1 MSKELSNVVK
11 RFLKYVSVDTRSRD
25 DADAIP
31 STQKQFDLARL
42 IEAEMKELGLE
53 NVKLD
58 EHCYVY
64 GYVPA
69 TDPSL
74 PTLGFIAHMDTV
86 EWKGEQCV
94 LPRIVENYP
103 GGDIYLNP
111 SVAIEEDKFPY
122 LNGLIGQDIIVTD
135 GTTVLGADDKAGV
148 AEIMTLAEMLIND
161 KSIRHGRI
169 AIGFTPDEEVGNG
182 ATMFDVKAFGAD
194 FAYTVDGGP
203 IGEIEYENFNAA
215 TARVTVRGR
224 NIHPGAA
231 KDKMVNSAHVFKEFD
246 ALLPALER
254 PEHTEGYEGFFHLEH
269 MQGNVEETKAIYII
283 RDHDMARFTQ
293 RKELMQRAAGFINNR
308 YGEGTLLLKLKDSY
322 YNMKEK
328 ILPHM
333 HLIDTARTAMQAL
346 GITPEIVPIRGGTDG
361 ARLSYMGL
369 PCPNLCTGGYN
380 CHGPREFIPV
390 QSLEKMCEL
399 LREIVIRTYENR

>member
-42 IEAEMKELGLE
+42 IAAEMKELGLE

-182 ATMFDVKAFGAD
+182 ATMFDVKGFGAD

-269 MQGNVEETKAIYII
+269 VQGNVEETKAIYII
-283 RDHDMARFTQ
+283 RDHDMARFTE

-399 LREIVIRTYENR
+399 LREIVIRTYGNR

>member
-42 IEAEMKELGLE
+42 IAAEMKELGLE

-182 ATMFDVKAFGAD
+182 ATMFDVKGFGAD

-283 RDHDMARFTQ
+283 RDHDMARFTE

-399 LREIVIRTYENR
+399 LREIVIRTYGNR

>member
-42 IEAEMKELGLE
+42 IEAEMKELSLE

-182 ATMFDVKAFGAD
+182 ATMFDVKGFGAD

-399 LREIVIRTYENR
+399 LREIVIRTYGNR

>member
-42 IEAEMKELGLE
+42 IAAEMKELGLE

-182 ATMFDVKAFGAD
+182 ATMFDVKGFGAD

-322 YNMKEK
+322 YNMKEQ

-399 LREIVIRTYENR
+399 LREIVIRTYGNR

>member
-182 ATMFDVKAFGAD
+182 ATMFDVKGFGAD

-254 PEHTEGYEGFFHLEH
+254 PEHTEGYEGFFHLEL

-283 RDHDMARFTQ
+283 RDHDMARFTE

-399 LREIVIRTYENR
+399 LREIVIRTYGNR

>member
-182 ATMFDVKAFGAD
+182 ATMFDVKGFGAD

-231 KDKMVNSAHVFKEFD
+231 KDKRVNSAHVFKEFD

-283 RDHDMARFTQ
+283 RDHDMARFTE

-399 LREIVIRTYENR
+399 LREIVIRTYGNR

>member
-42 IEAEMKELGLE
+42 IAAEMKELGLE

-182 ATMFDVKAFGAD
+182 ATMFDVKGFGAD

-283 RDHDMARFTQ
+283 RDHDMARFTE

-361 ARLSYMGL
+361 ARHSYRGL

-399 LREIVIRTYENR
+399 LREIVIRTYGNR

>member
-42 IEAEMKELGLE
+42 IAAEMKELGLE

-169 AIGFTPDEEVGNG
+169 AIGFTRDEEVGNG
-182 ATMFDVKAFGAD
+182 ATMFAVKGFGAD

-399 LREIVIRTYENR
+399 LREIVIRTYGNR

>member
-182 ATMFDVKAFGAD
+182 ATMFDVKGFGAD

-269 MQGNVEETKAIYII
+269 MQGNVEETKVIYII

-399 LREIVIRTYENR
+399 LREIVIRTYGNR

>member
-182 ATMFDVKAFGAD
+182 ATMFDVKGFGAD

-215 TARVTVRGR
+215 TAKVTVRGR

-283 RDHDMARFTQ
+283 RDHDMARFTE

-399 LREIVIRTYENR
+399 LREIVIRTYGNK

>member
-42 IEAEMKELGLE
+42 IAAEMKELGLE

-182 ATMFDVKAFGAD
+182 ATMFDVKGFGAD

-283 RDHDMARFTQ
+283 RDHDMARFTE

-322 YNMKEK
+322 YNMKEQ

-399 LREIVIRTYENR
+399 LREIVIRTYGNR

>member
-42 IEAEMKELGLE
+42 IAAEMKELGLE

-182 ATMFDVKAFGAD
+182 ATMFDVKGFGAD

-283 RDHDMARFTQ
+283 RDHDMARFTE

-328 ILPHM
+328 ILLHM

-399 LREIVIRTYENR
+399 LREIVIRTYGNR

>member
-182 ATMFDVKAFGAD
+182 ATMFDVKGFGAD

-283 RDHDMARFTQ
+283 RDHDTARFTE

-399 LREIVIRTYENR
+399 LREIVIRTYGNR

>member
-42 IEAEMKELGLE
+42 IAAEMKELGLE

-182 ATMFDVKAFGAD
+182 ATMFDFKGFGAD

-322 YNMKEK
+322 YNMKEQ

-399 LREIVIRTYENR
+399 LREIVIRTYGNR

>member
-182 ATMFDVKAFGAD
+182 ATMFDVKGFGAD

-283 RDHDMARFTQ
+283 RDHDMARFTE

-380 CHGPREFIPV
+380 CHGPRELIPV

-399 LREIVIRTYENR
+399 LREIVIRTYGNR

>member
-182 ATMFDVKAFGAD
+182 ATMFDVKGFGAD

-283 RDHDMARFTQ
+283 RDHDMARFTE

-369 PCPNLCTGGYN
+369 PCPNLCTGSYN

-399 LREIVIRTYENR
+399 LREIVIRTYGNR

>member
-42 IEAEMKELGLE
+42 IAAEMKELGLE

-182 ATMFDVKAFGAD
+182 ATMFDVKGFGAD

-399 LREIVIRTYENR
+399 LREIVIRTYGNR

>member
-182 ATMFDVKAFGAD
+182 ATMFDVKGFGAD

-224 NIHPGAA
+224 NIHPGSA

-399 LREIVIRTYENR
+399 LREIVIRTYGNR

>member
-1 MSKELSNVVK
+1 MSKELSNVAK

-182 ATMFDVKAFGAD
+182 ATMFDVKGFGAD

-283 RDHDMARFTQ
+283 RDHDMARFTE

-399 LREIVIRTYENR
+399 LREIVIRTYGNR

>member
-169 AIGFTPDEEVGNG
+169 AIVFTPDEEVGNG
-182 ATMFDVKAFGAD
+182 ATMFDVKGFGAD

-283 RDHDMARFTQ
+283 RDHDMARFTE

-399 LREIVIRTYENR
+399 LREIVIRTYGNR

>member
-42 IEAEMKELGLE
+42 IAAEMKELGLE

-182 ATMFDVKAFGAD
+182 ATMFDVKGFGAD

-231 KDKMVNSAHVFKEFD
+231 KGKMVNSAHVFKEFD

-399 LREIVIRTYENR
+399 LREIVIRTYGNR

>member
-42 IEAEMKELGLE
+42 TEAEMKELGLE

-182 ATMFDVKAFGAD
+182 ATMFDVKGFGAD

-283 RDHDMARFTQ
+283 RDHDMARFTE

-399 LREIVIRTYENR
+399 LREIVIRTYGNR

>member
-1 MSKELSNVVK
+1 MVK
-11 RFLKYVSVDTRSRD
+11 NLPTVAQRFLKYVKVDTRSKD
-25 DADAIP
+25 GVEEIP
-31 STQKQFDLARL
+31 STQRQFDLARI
-42 IEAEMKELGLE
+42 IEAEMKEIGLSD
-53 NVKLD
+53 VHMD

-69 TDPSL
+69 TDEGL

-86 EWKGEQCV
+86 AWYGEHGV
-94 LPRIVENYP
+94 NPRIVENYD
-103 GGDIYLNP
+103 GGSIHLNDSACIDI
-111 SVAIEEDKFPY
+111 ETFPY
-122 LNGLIGQDIIVTD
+122 MRALAGQDLIVTD

-148 AEIMTLAEMLIND
+148 AEIMTMAEMLMRD
-161 KSIRHGRI
+161 KSVRHGKI

-182 ATMFDVKAFGAD
+182 ATLFDVEGFGAD

-215 TARVTVRGR
+215 SAFITVQGQS
-224 NIHPGAA
+224 IHPGGA
-231 KDKMVNSAHVFKEFD
+231 KDRMVNSIHVFEEFN
-246 ALLPALER
+246 AMLPVFDR
-254 PEHTEGYEGFFHLEH
+254 PEHTEGYEGFFHLDMIE
-269 MQGNVEETKAIYII
+269 GNVERTRAAYII
-283 RDHDMARFTQ
+283 RDHDMAKFTS
-293 RKELMQRAAGFINNR
+293 RKQLMQRAADFINAR
-308 YGEGTLLLKLKDSY
+308 YGEGTLKLELKDSY

-333 HLIDTARTAMQAL
+333 HLIDTAQTAMESL
-346 GITPEIVPIRGGTDG
+346 DIVPEVVPIRGGTDG

-380 CHGPREFIPV
+380 FHGNKEFISI

-399 LREIVIRTYENR
+399 LLEIVKQTYNK

>member
-182 ATMFDVKAFGAD
+182 ATMFDVKGFGAD

-283 RDHDMARFTQ
+283 RDHAMARFTE

-399 LREIVIRTYENR
+399 LREIVIRTYGNR